1 MGQLDQLQQFVSN
14 QFYYLL
20 VFTLIFGMLLY
31 GFIGFDYTDEFCAL
45 FLFALFGYYVF
56 NTPDWRM
63 NKAFIVVISIFIFYL
78 LYSFFIH
85 SNTKVAIVTDFL
97 IQIKPYLAFF
107 CVYSMAPVFSL
118 RQKSIFKIVCG
129 FSACF
134 LFLVGLLDFVTSASV
149 ISSIF
154 GHVSYFAAAVIS
166 TAVCFFLCS
175 DSYTLKDRLLYLLIL
190 GVGLFSTRAKFYGFF
205 VLNVALI
212 LYFYKPERLRLT
224 KKNVILVS
232 IVLALMILVA
242 WNKLNLYFIQDITA
256 VGKEQ
261 DQTARFVLYYTSFPI
276 LIDYFPLGSGF
287 ASFATFASG
296 EYYSDIYTQYGIE
309 NVWGISKSYYSFI
322 ADTYYPSL
330 AQFGVVGVLLYA
342 SFWIYIICKAF
353 RFWRKSDCLKDALLV
368 FLIVCYFAIE
378 GIADSTFTTHRGF
391 FIMMLLGFILSD
403 MKVCIKSGRK

>member
-63 NKAFIVVISIFIFYL
+63 NKAFIVVISVFVFYL
-78 LYSFFIH
+78 FYSFLIH
-85 SNTKVAIVTDFL
+85 SNTKAGIVTDFL

-107 CVYSMAPVFSL
+107 CVYSMVPVFSL
-118 RQKSIFKIVCG
+118 RQKSILRIICG

-134 LFLVGLLDFVTSASV
+134 LFLVGLLDFVTSALV
-149 ISSIF
+149 IKSIF

-166 TAVCFFLCS
+166 TAVCFFLCC
-175 DSYTLKDRLLYLLIL
+175 DSYSLKNRLLYLLIL
-190 GVGLFSTRAKFYGFF
+190 SIGLFSTRAKFYGFF
-205 VLNVALI
+205 VLNVAFI

-224 KKNVILVS
+224 KKNVILALF
-232 IVLALMILVA
+232 VLALMVLVA

-261 DQTARFVLYYTSFPI
+261 DQTARFVLYHTSF
-276 LIDYFPLGSGF
+276 LVFQDYFPLGSGF

-296 EYYSDIYTQYGIE
+296 KYYSDVYAQYGIE
-309 NVWGISKSYYSFI
+309 NVWGISRSYYSFI

-330 AQFGVVGVLLYA
+330 AQFGVVGVLLYL
-342 SFWIYIICKAF
+342 SFWYYVVWKAF
-353 RFWRKSDCLKDALLV
+353 GLFRRNN
-368 FLIVCYFAIE
+368 
-378 GIADSTFTTHRGF
+378 H
-391 FIMMLLGFILSD
+391 
-403 MKVCIKSGRK
+403 